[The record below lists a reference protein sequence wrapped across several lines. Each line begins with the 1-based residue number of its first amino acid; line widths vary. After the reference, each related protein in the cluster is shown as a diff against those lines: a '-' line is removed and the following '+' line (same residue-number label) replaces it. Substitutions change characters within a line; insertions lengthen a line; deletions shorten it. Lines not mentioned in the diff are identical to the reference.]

1 MSNKDR
7 QPTSAK
13 PSNTTEHITLELK
26 QEHEDGS
33 ATYVFQMTKDLSEL
47 CGEYGLKLLL
57 FCGVLGKTPGSVLRE
72 LEREIDMMLE
82 LQDG

>member
-1 MSNKDR
+1 M
-7 QPTSAK
+7 TSGEKAAAK
-13 PSNTTEHITLELK
+13 TSNTTEHIALELK

-57 FCGVLGKTPGSVLRE
+57 FCGVLGKNPDSVLRE
-72 LEREIDMMLE
+72 LERDVETMVGLE
-82 LQDG
+82 HE